1 MKLRSKTLLFTGLPL
16 LLLIALVAGLLLRQ
30 LYATRMELGQQ
41 RLLDQVAKVATRVSA
56 KNEYANRIARVM
68 ALTQEAGMFG
78 DTARSLKFLQGLIAA
93 HPVLNGVYF
102 CYEPTAP
109 VTTGKSAITGAG
121 TDATGRFV
129 PYYFRPK
136 DSSEA
141 VLVPALHMDSSYY
154 YRGVKN
160 ALAGK
165 PEAEGVTLEGGIS
178 ALYQPPSADQ
188 AREARE
194 IVVEPFNY
202 EGSANVPQVSPILIE
217 GRFAGVAGVNLTLD
231 DIDNFMLGMRSYKT
245 GQFLLVS
252 KRGRMISATMA
263 PDLRWKVLEQTPY
276 GPLLKD
282 FYLSKDQQMLSLID
296 DPITGERRFLVG
308 ARVPTG
314 DWTLWMTVSEQ
325 EVLAPVQVQEAL
337 AQVALIVGIGLVV
350 ALLLGYLFFRGLVG
364 RVEWAAAAATGV
376 AGGDLTV
383 NIDSSVRDE
392 SGVLLRAIRKMV
404 SSLESLVLNLKGS
417 SVELIST
424 ANEVSAAA
432 RAQKEFNSH
441 FGASTSQIAASINE
455 ISATSRELLETMKE
469 VNEATTQSATVAA
482 RGRHDLDR
490 MEDTMQHLSSA
501 TGSISAKLGV
511 IAERAGNIGAVVTTI
526 TKVAEQTNLLSLNA
540 AIEAEKAGEYGL
552 GFSVIAREIRRLAD
566 QTAVATLDIER
577 IVGEMQSSVSS
588 GVMEMDRFG
597 EQVRIGV
604 SEATTLGEELA
615 EIILSVEKLKP
626 RFESAHHGM
635 QAQVLGAS
643 QINEAMLRLREA
655 ALISEEAALGLDG
668 NAQQLLSA
676 VDALKLAV
684 GRFTTA

>member
-56 KNEYANRIARVM
+56 KNEYANRIARAM

-78 DTARSLKFLQGLIAA
+78 DSARSLKFLQGLIAA

-102 CYEPTAP
+102 CYEPSAPGTA
-109 VTTGKSAITGAG
+109 GKSAITGAG

-337 AQVALIVGIGLVV
+337 AQVALIVGIGLMVV
-350 ALLLGYLFFRGLVG
+350 LLLGYLFFRGLVG
-364 RVEWAAAAATGV
+364 RVERAAAAATGV

>member
-78 DTARSLKFLQGLIAA
+78 DSARSLKFLQGLIAA

-102 CYEPTAP
+102 CYEPSAPGTA
-109 VTTGKSAITGAG
+109 GKSAITGAG

-337 AQVALIVGIGLVV
+337 AQVALIVGIGLMVV
-350 ALLLGYLFFRGLVG
+350 LLLGYLFFRGLVG
-364 RVEWAAAAATGV
+364 RVERAAAAATGV

-417 SVELIST
+417 SVELIS
-424 ANEVSAAA
+424 AADEVSAAA

>member
-1 MKLRSKTLLFTGLPL
+1 MKLRTKTLLCTGLPL
-16 LLLIALVAGLLLRQ
+16 VLLIALVAWLLLRQ
-30 LYATRMELGQQ
+30 LYATRIELGQQ
-41 RLLDQVAKVATRVSA
+41 RLLDQVAKVATRLSA

-68 ALTQEAGMFG
+68 ALAQEQGMYG
-78 DTARSLKFLQGLIAA
+78 DSQRSLSFLRGLIAA

-102 CYEPTAP
+102 CYEANAKVAEKTGQP
-109 VTTGKSAITGAG
+109 VPGMNA
-121 TDATGRFV
+121 DGRFV

-136 DSSEA
+136 GATEA
-141 VLVPALHMDSSYY
+141 TLVPAMHMDSSYY

-160 ALAGK
+160 ALEGK
-165 PEAEGVTLEGGIS
+165 PEGQGVVLEGGVS
-178 ALYQPPSADQ
+178 ALYQPPSSETLKA
-188 AREARE
+188 ERE
-194 IVVEPFNY
+194 IVIEPFLY
-202 EGSANVPQVSPILIE
+202 EGSANVPQVSPIMID
-217 GRFAGVAGVNLTLD
+217 GQFAGVAGVNLTLD
-231 DIDNFMLGMRSYKT
+231 DIDSYMLGMRSYKT
-245 GQFLLVS
+245 EQFLLVS
-252 KRGRMISATMA
+252 QRGRILSATMA
-263 PDLRWKVLEQTPY
+263 PDLRWSVIEKTPY

-282 FYLSKDQQMLSLID
+282 FYLGKEDQTLSLIK
-296 DPITGERRFLVG
+296 DPVTGDRRFLIG

-314 DWTLWMTVSEQ
+314 NWTLWMTVSEQ
-325 EVLAPVQVQEAL
+325 EVLAPVQLQEAL
-337 AQVALIVGIGLVV
+337 AQVALIVGVGLLVV
-350 ALLLGYLFFRGLVG
+350 LLLGYLFFRGLVG
-364 RVEWAAAAATGV
+364 RVERAAAAASGV

-383 NIDSSVRDE
+383 SVDSKVQDE

-417 SVELIST
+417 SIELIST
-424 ANEVSAAA
+424 AHEVSAAA
-432 RAQKEFNSH
+432 RSQKEFNTH

-469 VNEATTQSATVAA
+469 VNEATSQSAAVAA

-490 MEDTMQHLSSA
+490 MEETMQHLSSA
-501 TGSISAKLGV
+501 TGSISSKLAV
-511 IAERAGNIGAVVTTI
+511 IADRAGNIGAVVTTI

-597 EQVRIGV
+597 EQVRNGV
-604 SEATTLGEELA
+604 SEATQLGEELT

-626 RFESAHHGM
+626 RFDSAHNGM

-655 ALISEEAALGLDG
+655 ALGSEESAVNLDG
-668 NAQQLLSA
+668 NAQQLLQA

>member
-1 MKLRSKTLLFTGLPL
+1 MKLRTKTLLFTGLPL

>member
-1 MKLRSKTLLFTGLPL
+1 MKLRTKTLLFTGLPL

-41 RLLDQVAKVATRVSA
+41 RLLDQVAKVAARVSA

-68 ALTQEAGMFG
+68 AITQEAGMFG
-78 DTARSLKFLQGLIAA
+78 DSRRSLQFLQGLIAA

-102 CYEPTAP
+102 CYEAIAP
-109 VTTGKSAITGAG
+109 GATGKAAVTGAG

-136 DSSEA
+136 DSPDA

-392 SGVLLRAIRKMV
+392 SGVLLRALRKMV